1 MRLHTNIIL
10 IEEDRCMRSPAVAG
24 MFYPGKKQEIEE
36 IVEGCFSEAVKKVNP
51 VSAYAGIAPH
61 AGYPYSGVPA
71 ATTFL
76 GIKELEEA
84 ETVVI
89 AGPNHTGAG
98 ELVALSREDW
108 ELPTGIVKND
118 REFGEKMAESANFL
132 RADETAH
139 RAEHSI
145 EVQLP
150 FLQHLNSG
158 AKIVP
163 VCMRGQGMEESR
175 DVASAVVAAE
185 KELGRKTVFI
195 ASSDF
200 SHYVPAEQAKK
211 EDHIAIEHILE
222 LDAEGFQ
229 NENKKRGWSIC
240 GYGPVSVAML
250 YAKARGSKKGL
261 EVMYTN
267 SGEATG
273 DYSQVVAYASII
285 FPGGP

>member
-1 MRLHTNIIL
+1 
-10 IEEDRCMRSPAVAG
+10 MRSPAVAG
-24 MFYPGKKQEIEE
+24 MFYPGKKEEIEE
-36 IVEGCFSEAVKKVNP
+36 IVGKYFSEAGKKVEP

-71 ATTFL
+71 AAAFL
-76 GIKELEEA
+76 SIKEIKEA

-98 ELVALSREDW
+98 ELVALSSEDW
-108 ELPTGIVKND
+108 RLPTGIVKND

-132 RADETAH
+132 KPDETAH

-150 FLQHLNSG
+150 FLQHLNPR

-175 DVASAVVAAE
+175 DVANAVVAAE

-200 SHYVPAEQAKK
+200 SHYVPAEQAEK
-211 EDHIAIEHILE
+211 EDHIAMKHILK

-229 NENKKRGWSIC
+229 IENRKRGWSIC
-240 GYGPVSVAML
+240 GYGPVSAAML
-250 YAKARGSKKGL
+250 YAKSKGSKKGL
-261 EVMYTN
+261 ELMYTN
-267 SGEATG
+267 SGEATEE
-273 DYSQVVAYASII
+273 YSRVVAYASII
-285 FPGGP
+285 FPG